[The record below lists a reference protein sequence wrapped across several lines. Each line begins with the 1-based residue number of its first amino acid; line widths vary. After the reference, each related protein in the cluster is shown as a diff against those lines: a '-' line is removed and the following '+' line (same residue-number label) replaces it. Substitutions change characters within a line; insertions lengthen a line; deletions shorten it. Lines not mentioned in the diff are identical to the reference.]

1 MAIPTCWHPGT
12 EAAAGIG
19 NDVAVSDTDQATT
32 ELDVAA
38 AEEAIAGGA
47 ELIDVRTAYE
57 FEGGHIPGARNVE
70 LNDVPAAAES
80 LPRDGTIVFSCRS
93 GNRSSMAV
101 AALRE
106 AGFEAFNIAGGLQAW
121 VDADKPVDPPDGT
134 VRAPLPPS

>member
-1 MAIPTCWHPGT
+1 M
-12 EAAAGIG
+12 
-19 NDVAVSDTDQATT
+19 SDTEQPGGGQAAATT

-57 FEGGHIPGARNVE
+57 FEGGHIPEARNVE
-70 LNDVPAAAES
+70 LNDVPGATES
-80 LPRDGTIVFSCRS
+80 LPREGKVVFVCRS

-106 AGFEAFNIAGGLQAW
+106 AGFEAYNIAGGLTAW
-121 VDADKPVDPPDGT
+121 IEAGKPVEPDGGE